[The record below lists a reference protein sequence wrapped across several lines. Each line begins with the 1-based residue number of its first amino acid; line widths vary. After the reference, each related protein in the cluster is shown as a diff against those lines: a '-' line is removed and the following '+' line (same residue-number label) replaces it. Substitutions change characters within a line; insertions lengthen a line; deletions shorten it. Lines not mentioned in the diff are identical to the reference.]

1 MTNVVTQTDIGNSLA
16 ISSNKL
22 IVADAII
29 TSSIQFNTTPAIAGL
44 VYQNLTGS
52 NITLTNGDVI
62 FVGSNYLYNG
72 TNFVN
77 ITSLLTVINTIQP
90 TPTATGNTTNLN
102 SVFKDS
108 NNDTWI
114 VDKLGNAIKAGSTVK
129 KTTKRVTQALVAG
142 NNVIT
147 HNLDLVAPFF
157 VEISVRNATTGALIT
172 ATKVPNSE
180 TTNTVAVESLS
191 ENASAEINIIAI

>member
-1 MTNVVTQTDIGNSLA
+1 MS
-16 ISSNKL
+16 
-22 IVADAII
+22 II
-29 TSSIQFNTTPAIAGL
+29 NR
-44 VYQNLTGS
+44 
-52 NITLTNGDVI
+52 ITLTLLGTKQDKTSI
-62 FVGSNYLYNG
+62 ATSSLIAG
-72 TNFVN
+72 TNT
-77 ITSLLTVINTIQP
+77 TSQKIRTTDQGVSSDVDVDSIFSTTTLKDTNGKIILSNGNDIQTAKLTVINTIQP

>member
-129 KTTKRVTQALVAG
+129 KPTKRVTQALVVG

-157 VEISVRNATTGALIT
+157 VEIFVRNAKTGALIT